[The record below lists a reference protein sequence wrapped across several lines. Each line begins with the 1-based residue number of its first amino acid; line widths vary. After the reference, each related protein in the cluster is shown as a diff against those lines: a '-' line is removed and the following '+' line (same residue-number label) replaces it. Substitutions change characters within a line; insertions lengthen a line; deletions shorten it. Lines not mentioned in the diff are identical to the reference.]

1 MVFIK
6 RLVPLSI
13 LYCFEGIMLGLILY
27 SVPSNLIDKGVEIN
41 RYNFSFVVLIPYV
54 IRYIVAPLFDSVSW
68 DKIGRRRS

>member
-27 SVPSNLIDKGVEIN
+27 SVPSNLIDKGVDID
-41 RYNFSFVVLIPYV
+41 RYTFSFAVLLPYL
-54 IRYIVAPLFDSVSW
+54 IRYIVAPLIDSISW
-68 DKIGRRRS
+68 EKMGRRRS